1 MKIATKTTK
10 LEDVVIP
17 DVIKGFALRM
27 NDKTQPQ
34 WVRDNNRR
42 TLEGVKAF
50 LDKVLK
56 TA

>member
-1 MKIATKTTK
+1 MILTTKTTK

-17 DVIKGFALRM
+17 DVIKGFAERM

-34 WVRDNNRR
+34 WVRDNNKR
-42 TLEGVKAF
+42 TLQGVKAY

-56 TA
+56 T